1 MIRENRETRLRDL
14 RHTVLGHVEELDA
27 DLTTLL
33 EEFTDVFKEDQ
44 VESIVEA
51 IHSVKRRITLAT
63 LPDDAAPESGV
74 TKKLKVTPSH
84 ESDSS

>member
-14 RHTVLGHVEELDA
+14 KNTILGHVEELDA
-27 DLTTLL
+27 DLTNLL
-33 EEFTDVFKEDQ
+33 EEFNDVFKEDQ

-51 IHSVKRRITLAT
+51 IHSVKTRVTMAT
-63 LPDDAAPESGV
+63 LPDDAVPESGV
-74 TKKLKVTPSH
+74 TKRLKVTPSH